1 MKGVGMGRLFQIAI
15 AGLALQASFGPDR
28 RQGLG
33 VATML
38 LPAAGLWRSL
48 EDRRRF
54 LLRHLENFNTNPAM
68 TGPLMGAVVR
78 FEELAA
84 AGDAEALARLIK
96 LKRGLEGP
104 FAAAGDRLL
113 WVGMRSCAAVLGGIV
128 GWMVGG
134 AWAAFCFL
142 VLYNLAHLGIRIGG
156 VFWGYR
162 HAEQVHE
169 LLRSRFLRV
178 LTRVTD
184 WVLLSG
190 GLILASMVLVST
202 GAPGWSTPM
211 VLAIGWGFGSRGD
224 VRGTPVAAGGILVGL
239 ILAYGLGSQVP

>member
-1 MKGVGMGRLFQIAI
+1 MARLFQVAI
-15 AGLALQASFGPDR
+15 AGLAVQASFGPDR

-33 VATML
+33 VGTML
-38 LPAAGLWRSL
+38 APAADLWPTL

-68 TGPLMGAVVR
+68 AGPLMGAVVR

-84 AGDAEALARLIK
+84 AGDVEALERLIK

-113 WVGMRSCAAVLGGIV
+113 WVGIRSCAAVVGGIV
-128 GWMVGG
+128 GWMAGG
-134 AWAAFCFL
+134 AWAVFCFL
-142 VLYNLAHLGIRIGG
+142 VLYNIVHLGIRLGG

-169 LLRSRFLRV
+169 LLRSPLILG
-178 LTRVTD
+178 LTRVSG
-184 WVLLSG
+184 WVLLTG
-190 GLILASMVLVST
+190 GLVLASMVLVST
-202 GAPGWSTPM
+202 GAPRWSAPL
-211 VLAIGWGFGSRGD
+211 VLVIGWGIGSRGD

-239 ILAYGLGSQVP
+239 ILAYGLGSEGP